1 MRQSEEE
8 SSQRENVNSMLQ
20 YLRVISAAHEIR
32 VIPKLKEQ
40 RIVKPVAMTLRV
52 QIEKSR
58 ASADG
63 RSIGKVAIPK

>member
-1 MRQSEEE
+1 MRQSDEE

-20 YLRVISAAHEIR
+20 YLRVISAAHEIW
-32 VIPKLKEQ
+32 VTPKLKEQ
-40 RIVKPVAMTLRV
+40 RIVEPVIVTLRV

-63 RSIGKVAIPK
+63 RSIGKITIAK